1 MPGTGTRPVLL
12 GRPRLDPRRPG
23 AGRGTSSVGFCPPLL
38 GPPARPH
45 PREPSPSP
53 ASGVRAGPGTMS
65 WLLPP
70 GLGPLPHQTRR
81 AHPPCASEADSCGF
95 WEDVLGTELQG
106 VDDNSGL
113 PLAVLPPS
121 LCPPRGCSHS
131 CLLSS
136 GAAPSPQGSL
146 PLTLGGLSRPDP
158 RGWPA
163 GLWATE
169 TAVSAPAPAPRTPAC
184 PTCHRS
190 HHCSPGL
197 STTGTRPGRAR
208 GPSADRRFP
217 GLGLPTSSGQG
228 RPIPSQTEPKR
239 ASAPWLGFVT
249 RVGGT
254 GAWSPNRLDEDVSD
268 LTPLT
273 GQWTAPGRPA
283 PVLRLARHRG
293 YVHSKDS
300 GLSELGI

>member
-1 MPGTGTRPVLL
+1 MAYQAHATRRPLRHPGDPGRTSREHSGADMPGTGTRPVLL

-70 GLGPLPHQTRR
+70 GLRPLPHQTRR

-121 LCPPRGCSHS
+121 LCPPG
-131 CLLSS
+131 
-136 GAAPSPQGSL
+136 GAP
-146 PLTLGGLSRPDP
+146 
-158 RGWPA
+158 
-163 GLWATE
+163 
-169 TAVSAPAPAPRTPAC
+169 TAVCSARVQPPAPKAAC
-184 PTCHRS
+184 R
-190 HHCSPGL
+190 
-197 STTGTRPGRAR
+197 
-208 GPSADRRFP
+208 
-217 GLGLPTSSGQG
+217 
-228 RPIPSQTEPKR
+228 
-239 ASAPWLGFVT
+239 
-249 RVGGT
+249 
-254 GAWSPNRLDEDVSD
+254 
-268 LTPLT
+268 
-273 GQWTAPGRPA
+273 
-283 PVLRLARHRG
+283 
-293 YVHSKDS
+293 
-300 GLSELGI
+300 

>member
-23 AGRGTSSVGFCPPLL
+23 AGRGTSSMGFCPPLL

-121 LCPPRGCSHS
+121 APPGVLPQLSAQLGCSPQPPRQPAVNPWRTLQARSQRVARWAVGHGDCGLCAGPGSQDPSLPHVPPES
-131 CLLSS
+131 PLFPRPLHHGHQAGQGPRPLRRPAVPRPRSPHLERA
-136 GAAPSPQGSL
+136 GAAD
-146 PLTLGGLSRPDP
+146 TL
-158 RGWPA
+158 
-163 GLWATE
+163 
-169 TAVSAPAPAPRTPAC
+169 
-184 PTCHRS
+184 
-190 HHCSPGL
+190 
-197 STTGTRPGRAR
+197 
-208 GPSADRRFP
+208 AD
-217 GLGLPTSSGQG
+217 
-228 RPIPSQTEPKR
+228 
-239 ASAPWLGFVT
+239 
-249 RVGGT
+249 
-254 GAWSPNRLDEDVSD
+254 
-268 LTPLT
+268 
-273 GQWTAPGRPA
+273 
-283 PVLRLARHRG
+283 
-293 YVHSKDS
+293 
-300 GLSELGI
+300 